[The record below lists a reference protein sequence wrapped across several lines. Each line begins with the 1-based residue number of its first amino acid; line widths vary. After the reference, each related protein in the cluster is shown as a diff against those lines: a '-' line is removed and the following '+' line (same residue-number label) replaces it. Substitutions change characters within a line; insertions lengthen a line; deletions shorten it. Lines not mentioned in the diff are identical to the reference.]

1 MKRYVGLVFFTWTLL
16 AWQEQPGNFVTIEEG
31 ETTDAVVE
39 KAARLTPSARQLDW
53 QMLEFTAFAHFGM
66 NTFAGDHVEWGTGHE
81 DPETFNPDQLDCR
94 QWVKVCKEAGI
105 RLIIPTCKHHDG
117 FCMWQT
123 DTTDYSVKSSAWRNG
138 RGDVVRELSE
148 ACQAEGIRFGI
159 YLSPWDKHER
169 SYGSEAYNDFFVAQL
184 TELLTRYGPV
194 HEVWFDGACGEGP
207 NGKRQV
213 YDFPRYYEVIRK
225 LVPDAV
231 IAIMG
236 PDVRW
241 VGNESGLGR
250 ETEWSVVPVE
260 LMDKGKIAG
269 SSQQSAGAFTP
280 RDRMGK
286 DLGSREKIA
295 TASALA
301 WYPSEVDVS
310 IRPGWFFHTE
320 ENSRVK
326 SPKTLVEIYYSSIGR
341 NSVLLLNIPPD
352 RRGLFHENDVASLM
366 GMRRHLDHT
375 FDDDFAADA
384 VVEASGTA
392 QGDPVNVLN
401 ALITA
406 HWMPNSDT
414 AHLILTLPE
423 PRVFDVALFQ
433 EDITV
438 GQRVEAFSLDAW
450 DGNAWRE
457 IVEGT
462 TIGYKRLLRIPMVKA
477 KKLRFR
483 VLQSRLAPA
492 MGRIGL
498 FKSPPDVEI
507 DPAGGAFSGRA
518 LVMMK
523 TEPGA
528 AVHFTTDG
536 KEPTLRSTLYVDP
549 LEIKN
554 TVTIRARAFTPDGD
568 HGFIEEAV
576 FNKAKYGIMLR
587 SRYSPRHTA
596 GGNLA
601 LLDGVTGTKDFRDGR
616 WQGYEGEDLDA
627 TIMLGATDRVRSVSV
642 RFLRDTRSWIFFPR
656 EVEVLVSDDGREYR
670 SVEVMKNEV
679 PVEDRP
685 PQITGFYVDLGNAA
699 PRMIRIVARNIGTC
713 PDWHPGAGGKAWLFC
728 DEILLN

>member
-1 MKRYVGLVFFTWTLL
+1 MRSFFIFLFLGWTLT
-16 AWQEQPGNFVTIEEG
+16 AWQEQPGNFVAVEKGDTV
-31 ETTDAVVE
+31 DAIVE
-39 KAARLTPSARQLDW
+39 KAARLTPSSRQLDW

-66 NTFAGDHVEWGTGHE
+66 NTFAGDRVEWGTGHE
-81 DPETFNPDQLDCR
+81 DPDTFNPDRLDCR

-138 RGDVVRELSE
+138 RGDVVKELSD
-148 ACQAEGIRFGI
+148 ACQEEGLRFGI
-159 YLSPWDKHER
+159 YLSPWDKHEQT
-169 SYGSEAYNDFFVAQL
+169 YGTEAYNDFFVAQL

-225 LVPDAV
+225 LAPGAV
-231 IAIMG
+231 IAVMG

-260 LMDKGKIAG
+260 LMDREKIAG
-269 SSQQSAGAFTP
+269 SSQQEADVFVP

-310 IRPGWFFHTE
+310 IRPGWFFHAD
-320 ENSRVK
+320 ENPRVK
-326 SPKTLVEIYYSSIGR
+326 SPQELVEIYYSSIGR
-341 NSVLLLNIPPD
+341 NSLLLLNIPPD

-366 GMRRHLDHT
+366 GMRKYLDDT
-375 FDDDFAADA
+375 FDSDLSAGAA
-384 VVEASGTA
+384 VEADSTA
-392 QGDPVNVLN
+392 QGVPVNVFNGLT
-401 ALITA
+401 TA
-406 HWMPNSDT
+406 HWMPTDARAELT
-414 AHLILTLPE
+414 LTLPK
-423 PRVFDVALFQ
+423 PRWFDVALFQ

-438 GQRVEAFSLDAW
+438 GQRVEAFVLEAW
-450 DGNAWRE
+450 DGQSWLEVVR
-457 IVEGT
+457 GT
-462 TIGYKRLLRIPMVKA
+462 TIGYKRLLRFPALQA

-492 MGRIGL
+492 IGRIGL

-507 DPAGGAFSGRA
+507 EPAGGAFSGT
-518 LVMMK
+518 VMVQMK
-523 TEPGA
+523 SEAGA
-528 AVHFTTDG
+528 SVHFTLNG
-536 KEPTLRSTLYVDP
+536 KDPTQASTKYTEPF
-549 LEIKN
+549 K
-554 TVTIRARAFTPDGD
+554 VTATTRIRARAFQPDGD

-576 FNKAKYGIMLR
+576 FNKARYNLMLR

-596 GGNLA
+596 GGSLA
-601 LLDGVTGTKDFRDGR
+601 LVDGVTGTKDFRDGC
-616 WQGYEGEDLDA
+616 WQGYEGGDLDA
-627 TIMLGATDRVRSVSV
+627 TILLGKEDKVRSVSV
-642 RFLRDTRSWIFFPR
+642 RFLRDTRSWIFFPS
-656 EVEVLVSDDGREYR
+656 EVEILVSDDGRDFR
-670 SVEVMKNEV
+670 SVKVMKNDP
-679 PVEDRP
+679 PVEEKP
-685 PQITGFYVDLGNAA
+685 AQITGFYVDLGDAA
-699 PRMIRIVARNIGTC
+699 PRMIRVVARNIGTC
-713 PDWHPGAGGKAWLFC
+713 PEWHPGAGNKAWLFC